1 MNLDDLVNI
10 KKIDKLIVQVSY
22 LDYEGDSSEIN
33 RRRIQQNRIEQL
45 NLLLNDSEIENAES
59 FGIYEEFP
67 SEGELSLKLKS
78 NAFSLK
84 KSAFLNLNE
93 DINSSKQILND
104 VITVIKQL
112 SSYNKKEIENDLKIS
127 LDINVSGDPIDIKC
141 RKISAKI
148 MTGSYLILHHGRH
161 SMGDNII
168 MSSKIELIVGNYL
181 SQHKNIFIDDSC
193 GDSIYIFR
201 KSKDHEPGISLM
213 YCPIGMPNPMN
224 QNTQVNYEI
233 AEIGSAYRQF
243 IRVDVIF

>member
-1 MNLDDLVNI
+1 MNLSDIINI
-10 KKIDKLIVQVSY
+10 KKLDNLITQVSY

-33 RRRIQQNRIEQL
+33 RRRIQQNRIDQL
-45 NLLLNDSEIENAES
+45 NLLLNESEFENVE
-59 FGIYEEFP
+59 GIYKGFL
-67 SEGELSLKLKS
+67 SEGEVSLKVKS
-78 NAFSLK
+78 HAFSLK
-84 KSAFLNLNE
+84 KSVILNVNE
-93 DINSSKQILND
+93 DINSSKQVLND

-127 LDINVSGDPIDIKC
+127 LDINVSGDSIDTKC

-148 MTGSYLILHHGRH
+148 MAGSYIILHHGRH
-161 SMGDNII
+161 SMGDDII
-168 MSSKIELIVGNYL
+168 MSSKIDRIVGEYL
-181 SQHKNIFIDDSC
+181 SPHKNIFIDDSC

-213 YCPIGMPNPMN
+213 YCPIGIQNPMN
-224 QNTQVNYEI
+224 QNTQVNYEV